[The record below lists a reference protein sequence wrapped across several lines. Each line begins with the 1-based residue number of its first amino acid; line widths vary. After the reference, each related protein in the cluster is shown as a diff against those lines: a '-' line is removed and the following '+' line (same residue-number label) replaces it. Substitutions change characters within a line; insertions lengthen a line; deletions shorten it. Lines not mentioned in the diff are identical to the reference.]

1 LLEEV
6 FDMNV
11 DLSSSLEVLHATD
24 EKKTSLSLVER
35 EEINSNA
42 LYITARYGRKNA
54 NIMSSLKEM
63 KQSRSQR
70 EHIFMSLQEAGG
82 QES

>member
-1 LLEEV
+1 MLEEV
-6 FDMNV
+6 FDINV

-24 EKKTSLSLVER
+24 EKTSLSLVEP

-42 LYITARYGRKNA
+42 IYITARYGRKNT